1 MLNKKLKD
9 YKLILASQS
18 PRRQD
23 LVKHLD
29 IPFEVVIKE
38 EVEEVY
44 PLDLK
49 PHDVPVFLA
58 ELKARPYEI
67 DIFNHS
73 WIVVTADT
81 IVLCDDEILGKPTDK
96 HDAIR
101 MLQMLSGKVHEVIT
115 GVCLSSDKR
124 KHTFS
129 VSTKVFFKQLTEEE
143 ITYYIDTYKPYD
155 KAGAYGIQEWIGMV
169 GIEKIEGSYFNVV
182 GLPVQAL
189 YNELLKF

>member
-9 YKLILASQS
+9 FKLILASQS
-18 PRRQD
+18 PRRQE

-38 EVEEVY
+38 DVEEVY

-58 ELKARPYEI
+58 ELKAKPYED
-67 DIFNHS
+67 DINNYP
-73 WIVVTADT
+73 WILVTADT
-81 IVLCDDEILGKPTDK
+81 IVLCENEILGKPTDK
-96 HDAIR
+96 ADAIR
-101 MLQMLSGKVHEVIT
+101 MLQMLSGKSHEVIT
-115 GVCLSSDKR
+115 GVCLSSNTR